1 MWQCQEN
8 LPNIFYTLN
17 IWVDWRSWRMQ
28 WIFGITDRADECNV
42 KKMASQ
48 KHFVNNLQNN
58 LLCQNSIKNSKYIY
72 KSSSFISSLA
82 QVNSTQLVV
91 MKLSFFLIAT
101 IYIVVTCHVTKS
113 AQMSIP
119 FSKYWPITQYP
130 WTSRLC
136 LYSPKLWENNTA
148 LNTQQAIKLST
159 RGNTWP
165 VH

>member
-1 MWQCQEN
+1 MSRN

-17 IWVDWRSWRMQ
+17 IWVDWQSWRMQ

-42 KKMASQ
+42 KKMAA
-48 KHFVNNLQNN
+48 
-58 LLCQNSIKNSKYIY
+58 KNILSTICTIICCAKKASNTARICTY
-72 KSSSFISSLA
+72 KSSSFIPSLA
-82 QVNSTQLVV
+82 QVISTQLVV

-130 WTSRLC
+130 WTPRLY
-136 LYSPKLWENNTA
+136 LYSPKLWDKNSA

-159 RGNTWP
+159 RGNGWP